1 MITRELERVKAGIH
15 LSTEEME
22 RVAHYFFDESSDL
35 QVMEEML
42 RALYNKGEV
51 AEEMASMAR
60 VMRSHAVEFPSEA
73 TYFDNCGTGGDGA
86 NTFNISTTS
95 AFVLASLGVQVMKHG
110 NRKISSESGSTDV
123 LEALGIPFQMTVE
136 QHIEMAEHA
145 NVSFLHAPNVH
156 PRLKRIG
163 EVRSRIEHATL
174 FNLIGPFTNPSPVG
188 AQLIGVGR
196 PQLLMEYAKAMQLL
210 GLQGLVITNDVGLD
224 EAALT
229 GQNKLVFV
237 TEEAIVPYVFRAT
250 QFGLQE
256 APLEAIRGGDGT
268 YNARITERI
277 LQNEQSPHRDTV
289 VLNVG
294 LGLLATG
301 VVQSVEDGIDLAHEA
316 IRSGRAYEALERA
329 RSFRVKEVAR

>member
-1 MITRELERVKAGIH
+1 
-15 LSTEEME
+15 
-22 RVAHYFFDESSDL
+22 
-35 QVMEEML
+35 
-42 RALYNKGEV
+42 
-51 AEEMASMAR
+51 
-60 VMRSHAVEFPSEA
+60 
-73 TYFDNCGTGGDGA
+73 
-86 NTFNISTTS
+86 
-95 AFVLASLGVQVMKHG
+95 
-110 NRKISSESGSTDV
+110 
-123 LEALGIPFQMTVE
+123 
-136 QHIEMAEHA
+136 
-145 NVSFLHAPNVH
+145 
-156 PRLKRIG
+156 
-163 EVRSRIEHATL
+163 
-174 FNLIGPFTNPSPVG
+174 
-188 AQLIGVGR
+188 
-196 PQLLMEYAKAMQLL
+196 MEYAKAMQLL
-210 GLQGLVITNDVGLD
+210 GLQGFVITNDVGLD

-301 VVQSVEDGIDLAHEA
+301 VVQSVEDGIALAHEA